1 MNEPKLFGQPE
12 LTEAEE
18 DEALMAFNSANDV
31 SGRWRKKK
39 IGAFAESLHRENALA
54 VVWDD
59 TTLFEDYSSP
69 STQFERAST
78 TTIFHASETHN
89 LDIKSGV
96 NRHSFADGYTHFV
109 FYVNGDSTPD
119 ARRDAKFIVIA
130 PEVVDSSEASP
141 ARLGVIDFSGNKML
155 AITKS
160 SNTSFKTGFAV
171 FGNNDGTDTTIGI
184 YLTKIVGYKQ
194 IIRPS
199 SL

>member
-1 MNEPKLFGQPE
+1 MADKKLWEQPE
-12 LTEAEE
+12 LTQAEE
-18 DEALMAFNSANDV
+18 DDALMAFTSADDV

-54 VVWDD
+54 VVWED
-59 TTLFEDYSSP
+59 TTLFEDYTSP
-69 STQFERAST
+69 PRFIRESG
-78 TTIFHASETHN
+78 TTIFSASETHI

-119 ARRDAKFIVIA
+119 ALRDAKFIVIA
-130 PEVVDSSEASP
+130 PEVIDSTETSP
-141 ARLGVIDFSGNKML
+141 ARLGAEPGTIRIL
-155 AITKS
+155 AITKV
-160 SNTSFKTGFAV
+160 SNTSFKTGYAN
-171 FGNNDGTDTTIGI
+171 FGVGNVSGTTTGN

>member
-39 IGAFAESLHRENALA
+39 IGAFAESLHRENPLE

-59 TTLFEDYSSP
+59 TTLFEDYTSP
-69 STQFERAST
+69 PRFQRAST
-78 TTIFHASETHN
+78 TTYFVSTTHN
-89 LDIKSGV
+89 LDIRTGST
-96 NRHSFADGYTHFV
+96 RHSFADGYTHFA
-109 FYVNGDSTPD
+109 FYENSDGSDADSREDRIIFRINPLVVN
-119 ARRDAKFIVIA
+119 
-130 PEVVDSSEASP
+130 SSEATPVPLEFAINSTGAHRLHLL
-141 ARLGVIDFSGNKML
+141 ARI
-155 AITKS
+155 
-160 SNTSFKTGFAV
+160 SNTSFKTGRWAS
-171 FGNNDGTDTTIGI
+171 DTSLLGQ